1 MIIKPENTVVYD
13 FYNFFFRFKAIFF
26 YPFGDNGIY
35 SVQIKCHD
43 IFSFVFRIFENIQ
56 NRVKNIIEKFF
67 ISFFFQKTSNEVSTI
82 SAVDFL
88 MAMVEL
94 ISWFSRRCDTQVRL

>member
-1 MIIKPENTVVYD
+1 LTLLLKVL
-13 FYNFFFRFKAIFF
+13 
-26 YPFGDNGIY
+26 
-35 SVQIKCHD
+35 
-43 IFSFVFRIFENIQ
+43 
-56 NRVKNIIEKFF
+56 

-94 ISWFSRRCDTQVRL
+94 ISWFSHRCDTQVRL

>member
-1 MIIKPENTVVYD
+1 MLIFTLDPEMLLTLLLKVL
-13 FYNFFFRFKAIFF
+13 
-26 YPFGDNGIY
+26 
-35 SVQIKCHD
+35 
-43 IFSFVFRIFENIQ
+43 
-56 NRVKNIIEKFF
+56 

-94 ISWFSRRCDTQVRL
+94 ISWFSHRGDTQVRL

>member
-1 MIIKPENTVVYD
+1 MLVFTLDPEMLLTLLLKVL
-13 FYNFFFRFKAIFF
+13 
-26 YPFGDNGIY
+26 
-35 SVQIKCHD
+35 
-43 IFSFVFRIFENIQ
+43 
-56 NRVKNIIEKFF
+56 